1 MPWNVVHPSFR
12 GTKHTTIRGFYVDD
26 SFIIHGRH
34 IKKQSDRH
42 DRRVVML
49 IWLCVCVFYL
59 HIELMSSR
67 CVLEKSLRVPEI
79 KLGFRFWASSSATI
93 CFHVPRHSC
102 RHHQQ
107 LSHHTNSGN
116 RKHVRKAW
124 ILVFRF
130 VQKLWQEVSWNPL
143 NSDTLI
149 LVHIHH
155 FTLREPPPI
164 LSNFCHTSFW
174 RKRVSSNGTLPI

>member
-1 MPWNVVHPSFR
+1 MLLGMVKCEQSKNRSATCLEMLFTPPSVAR
-12 GTKHTTIRGFYVDD
+12 KHTTIRGFYVDD

-79 KLGFRFWASSSATI
+79 KFGFRFWASSSATI
-93 CFHVPRHSC
+93 CFHVPRHS
-102 RHHQQ
+102 
-107 LSHHTNSGN
+107 SAATTNN
-116 RKHVRKAW
+116 
-124 ILVFRF
+124 
-130 VQKLWQEVSWNPL
+130 
-143 NSDTLI
+143 
-149 LVHIHH
+149 
-155 FTLREPPPI
+155 
-164 LSNFCHTSFW
+164 
-174 RKRVSSNGTLPI
+174 